1 MDRLEELALMEDAL
15 ETAAE
20 HAGAI
25 GPEIASIV
33 PLTNVRV
40 ENGRVRGADQAVLEH
55 RKEHPLLYRGFEQM
69 TNRQLREAEDQFL
82 RPGETQAPPRSAFS
96 PLDASRLN
104 ARELAELEKTLTSA
118 GGGGGVDVAV
128 LRAAL
133 ARQRAEDAG
142 VL

>member
-1 MDRLEELALMEDAL
+1 
-15 ETAAE
+15 
-20 HAGAI
+20 
-25 GPEIASIV
+25 
-33 PLTNVRV
+33 
-40 ENGRVRGADQAVLEH
+40 
-55 RKEHPLLYRGFEQM
+55 
-69 TNRQLREAEDQFL
+69 L